1 MNRQSWKLDMLHNI
15 FPPQNVAFIIS
26 MIPGANLMD
35 DNVWAYTKSG
45 MYTVQS
51 GYRLLSQQARN
62 PEEIAGMEETVANE
76 LKKKIWKD

>member
-1 MNRQSWKLDMLHNI
+1 
-15 FPPQNVAFIIS
+15 
-26 MIPGANLMD
+26 MD